1 MSDGRA
7 ANGCMELS
15 DRDLVRRFLDQRDE
29 EAFRALF
36 RPAHAEGV
44 RPGNAARRWPSRR
57 RRGRRSGHVAARGDW
72 LRSFEWKAA
81 LSTWLAGI
89 VINCARERL
98 RADTRFPVV
107 EADVATVPARV
118 EWTQTDVDLER
129 AIARL
134 PDGAR
139 LVLVLHDVE
148 GYTHEEIASRLEGI
162 SPRVH
167 RRVNCSARGDCCAPA
182 SPARRWRQLM
192 NQDDPLTPDERAAL
206 ERLPREMTT
215 PSALE
220 DRVVARL
227 RESGAIR
234 SRRRVPA
241 LAAAAAILLLTA
253 GGFALG
259 RLTSGSAPLAGDRD
273 RAAVVRR
280 GNGVAGRGGGARQ

>member
-36 RPAHAEGV
+36 RRHTPRAFALAMRLVG
-44 RPGNAARRWPSRR
+44 
-57 RRGRRSGHVAARGDW
+57 GRRADAEDVVQDTWQRAAAG

-148 GYTHEEIASRLEGI
+148 GYTHEEIASRLEIAAGYVEESI
-162 SPRVH
+162 VP
-167 RRVNCSARGDCCAPA
+167 
-182 SPARRWRQLM
+182 
-192 NQDDPLTPDERAAL
+192 RAAIAA
-206 ERLPREMTT
+206 RQPRQ
-215 PSALE
+215 P
-220 DRVVARL
+220 
-227 RESGAIR
+227 
-234 SRRRVPA
+234 
-241 LAAAAAILLLTA
+241 
-253 GGFALG
+253 
-259 RLTSGSAPLAGDRD
+259 
-273 RAAVVRR
+273 
-280 GNGVAGRGGGARQ
+280 GGGDSS